1 MKLYIAG
8 EDRVG
13 TDENVFIDILSK
25 RSVDHLKAVI
35 EHYVNVSGLLESFS
49 ISLFHSTRTLLFFF
63 LLFCVIQI
71 SDFDLEQSIKREM
84 SLDLKRALVYCGELL
99 P

>member
-49 ISLFHSTRTLLFFF
+49 ISLFTQPALCSFSFFF
-63 LLFCVIQI
+63 FVLYRSVTLIWSSLSSVKCH
-71 SDFDLEQSIKREM
+71 SI
-84 SLDLKRALVYCGELL
+84 
-99 P
+99 